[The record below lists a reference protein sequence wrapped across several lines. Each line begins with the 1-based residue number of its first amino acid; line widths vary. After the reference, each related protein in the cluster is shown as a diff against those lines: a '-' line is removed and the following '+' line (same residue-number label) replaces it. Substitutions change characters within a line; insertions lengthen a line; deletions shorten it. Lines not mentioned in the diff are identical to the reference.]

1 MRTGTASN
9 GMQLTA
15 LRAAEA
21 ERYTS
26 RRMEEVPRGGTI
38 PTMKSKG
45 NRLLAQAV
53 AFPEASRA
61 KLAGRLLDSL
71 DAEEAEP
78 ALDEAWAQ
86 EVARRVRALEAG
98 AVKTAP
104 WSQVRRNLLR
114 SRRETTRAPVSR
126 RSSS

>member
-1 MRTGTASN
+1 
-9 GMQLTA
+9 
-15 LRAAEA
+15 
-21 ERYTS
+21 
-26 RRMEEVPRGGTI
+26 
-38 PTMKSKG
+38 MKSKG
-45 NRLLAQAV
+45 DRLLAEAL
-53 AFPEASRA
+53 ALPEASRA

-114 SRRETTRAPVSR
+114 SRRETKRAPVSR